1 MLITKDNC
9 AISFREN
16 LKGGLGNTKITEY
29 VAKGDLPN
37 CRLLCEQ
44 EIPVGGSIG
53 RHMHI
58 NETEVYII
66 TAGQGRLV
74 EESGEYEVS
83 AGDVVVTGHQQA
95 HSIQNLGAIP
105 LAMTAIILTHS

>member
-58 NETEVYII
+58 I